1 MIKNGNIINHLK
13 ANLNFSL
20 YRLIIIR
27 KILEL
32 ILANSLLFLDRV
44 DCQWRRPELEK
55 ALSDF
60 PKQINSPNSL
70 LINELGLF
78 HDFTEFY
85 LNGTGDYGCPFYV
98 AVSKDFVCQMCANLK
113 SQSNCIQYINDLLIG
128 LVLVFIN

>member
-44 DCQWRRPELEK
+44 DCQ
-55 ALSDF
+55 
-60 PKQINSPNSL
+60 
-70 LINELGLF
+70 
-78 HDFTEFY
+78 
-85 LNGTGDYGCPFYV
+85 
-98 AVSKDFVCQMCANLK
+98 
-113 SQSNCIQYINDLLIG
+113 
-128 LVLVFIN
+128 

>member
-70 LINELGLF
+70 WSE
-78 HDFTEFY
+78 
-85 LNGTGDYGCPFYV
+85 PP
-98 AVSKDFVCQMCANLK
+98 
-113 SQSNCIQYINDLLIG
+113 
-128 LVLVFIN
+128 